1 MAPLA
6 CGNDAST
13 SIRLT
18 PARSDTRAEKLPSGC
33 TDAGLPTTRTS
44 ARAGET
50 LPLTVIEELVTRVPS
65 AGERSSSR
73 TVGTR
78 LGAAR
83 PQAVSPAPK
92 AGITSVNSSA
102 LTRTCLTLAG
112 GLCDGHRPPVRQNE
126 PVPDLVVG
134 MEVGGCRLEQVIGR
148 GGMGI
153 VYRGRDLQL
162 DRPVAVKLVAS
173 EHSSDAGVR
182 SRFEREARLM
192 AAIDHPNV
200 IPVYGAGEQDGHLYL
215 VMRYVDGTD
224 LRRLLAEQGRL
235 DPIRAAL
242 IVEQVGRALD
252 AAHERGLV
260 HRDIKPANV
269 LLGDDHAYLT
279 DFGITRLIDDRTRAT
294 DSGEVVGTLDFMSP
308 EQLRGEETDA
318 RSDVYSLGCVLYACL
333 TGEPPFRRPTAAATI
348 LAHLEENPNAVS
360 RAAGVSRRFDPV
372 LARALAKRP
381 KDRYQSAGRL
391 GTAALA
397 AAQGRGRRPRGAP
410 VAAAGGDHQFP
421 GERSIGRRS
430 EAATVVVGGSN
441 GSGSGSGP
449 QPGETAT
456 ILSATAVQT
465 GKRGRN
471 GRGRGALVAALLVVV
486 IAAVVVAA
494 LLPASS
500 PRPVGP
506 LTSAQATGAVQ
517 AFARAYSH
525 RDTAAMARVLAPAVV
540 RVSTSASEHGRAAVL
555 SDYTGQ
561 FRSNPVPIGYELSH
575 LHVSPGWVARATA
588 DYTLKLRGG
597 GSVRGHVVFG
607 VQRVDGRARI
617 GLIATR
623 EL

>member
-1 MAPLA
+1 
-6 CGNDAST
+6 
-13 SIRLT
+13 
-18 PARSDTRAEKLPSGC
+18 
-33 TDAGLPTTRTS
+33 
-44 ARAGET
+44 
-50 LPLTVIEELVTRVPS
+50 
-65 AGERSSSR
+65 
-73 TVGTR
+73 
-78 LGAAR
+78 
-83 PQAVSPAPK
+83 
-92 AGITSVNSSA
+92 
-102 LTRTCLTLAG
+102 
-112 GLCDGHRPPVRQNE
+112 
-126 PVPDLVVG
+126 

-235 DPIRAAL
+235 DPVRAAL

-269 LLGDDHAYLT
+269 LLSDDHAYLT
-279 DFGITRLIDDRTRAT
+279 DFGITRLIDERTRAT
-294 DSGEVVGTLDFMSP
+294 DSGEVVGTLDFISP

-333 TGEPPFRRPTAAATI
+333 TGEPPFRRQTAAATM
-348 LAHLEENPNAVS
+348 LAHLEEDPSAVS

-397 AAQGRGRRPRGAP
+397 AAQGRGRRQRGAP
-410 VAAAGGDHQFP
+410 VAAAGDQSP
-421 GERSIGRRS
+421 AERSTGHRA

-441 GSGSGSGP
+441 GSGSVSGAGSGSRS
-449 QPGETAT
+449 GETAT

-465 GKRGRN
+465 TERRRHGWR
-471 GRGRGALVAALLVVV
+471 RGALVAAVLLVVV
-486 IAAVVVAA
+486 VAAAVVLA
-494 LLPASS
+494 LRSAIS
-500 PRPVGP
+500 PRRIEP

-517 AFARAYSH
+517 AFASAYSH

-540 RVSTSASEHGRAAVL
+540 RVSTSTSQHGRAAVL
-555 SDYTGQ
+555 ADYREQ
-561 FRSNPVPIGYELSH
+561 FRSNPVPVAYELAH

-588 DYTLKLRGG
+588 DYTLKLQGG

-607 VQRVDGRARI
+607 VQRVGGRVRI